1 MATFINGD
9 VEEGIES
16 VPGIGPAAAASLA
29 KVCAATAGSP
39 GCCLLRGLTNVT
51 VAPGRCQQHLPAD
64 WQVPEPARQW
74 YGVPCACYVRLLPS
88 HVCWWLCGCFFAGM
102 SVQDHLDA
110 FLAFIIETGIKNYR
124 HGIVL
129 AIAEKVA
136 TMIPDLYDAEVFGG
150 EHK

>member
-1 MATFINGD
+1 MVRRA
-9 VEEGIES
+9 VR
-16 VPGIGPAAAASLA
+16 VLRALAAVSCVL
-29 KVCAATAGSP
+29 VV
-39 GCCLLRGLTNVT
+39 LR
-51 VAPGRCQQHLPAD
+51 
-64 WQVPEPARQW
+64 
-74 YGVPCACYVRLLPS
+74 
-88 HVCWWLCGCFFAGM
+88 FFAGM